1 MRFRFQTC
9 YTAVERR
16 RVSRS
21 QPARSVLTLERW
33 ARLGKRFATGWSGW
47 RSNPPRNS
55 FRFCRAKLV
64 IGWPFC
70 SARSAPCSLIQ
81 NGRLNR
87 LDLTPILNSPLL
99 FGIHR
104 ELYRC
109 QRLAVFTLITL
120 EFRLVPLPL

>member
-1 MRFRFQTC
+1 MTEIDNSR
-9 YTAVERR
+9 AVERR

-21 QPARSVLTLERW
+21 PPARSVITLEGWRC
-33 ARLGKRFATGWSGW
+33 AGLGKRFATVWSGW
-47 RSNPPRNS
+47 GSNPPRNS

-120 EFRLVPLPL
+120 ELGLVPLPL

>member
-1 MRFRFQTC
+1 MRFRFEARHA
-9 YTAVERR
+9 AVERR

-21 QPARSVLTLERW
+21 QPARSVRTLERC
-33 ARLGKRFATGWSGW
+33 ARRERFATGWSGW

-120 EFRLVPLPL
+120 ELGLVPLPL